1 MFPAFQT
8 SFETVYNFTCMVWG
22 VFMRENSL
30 RRLDRILNMWAV
42 NLRLRDIAKSENVS
56 LTTILGY
63 LKYARETGDHRA
75 HVRRVKPAD
84 QPMRFLDACMLSG
97 SDGVTQEALK
107 QLLWP
112 HGYVPVSWRSILS
125 LCAQKNRKLGHVITT
140 SKQRYI
146 YVGEAELPPAVDV
159 D

>member
-1 MFPAFQT
+1 MSAAFQKPLA
-8 SFETVYNFTCMVWG
+8 TVYNFTCKVWG
-22 VFMRENSL
+22 IGMREDSL

-42 NLRLRDIAKSENVS
+42 NLRLRDIAKSEGVS

-63 LKYARETGDHRA
+63 LKYARGTGDHRA
-75 HVRRVKPAD
+75 HVRRVKPAE
-84 QPMRFLDACMLSG
+84 QPVRFLDACMLSG
-97 SDGVTQEALK
+97 ADGVTQEDLK

-140 SKQRYI
+140 SKRRYV
-146 YVGEAELPPAVDV
+146 YVGESELPAKVDV